1 MTDDHLSTLAEQHG
15 TPLYL
20 YDLDQVGKRALAL
33 KVALPA
39 GSNLYYSLKAN
50 PHPAIV
56 RRLREEGVAAEVAS
70 IGELHAA
77 LKAGHVADQIVYGGP
92 GKRKVD
98 VLAALSLGVRRFCCE
113 SLTDARRLS
122 DCAKEV
128 DANLDCL
135 LRVNPI
141 AAPDARLA
149 MSGVETQ
156 FGMDEAVAL
165 SPATTAALLALPR
178 LHWYG
183 VHIYLGT
190 QVASVNA
197 LVQNTSAALDTGLR
211 VATSMQMDHPVI
223 NAGGGFP
230 WPYGTDGEGSSL
242 SELRA
247 ELEAL
252 LHAAREKVPAL
263 QLAFESGRYLSASCG
278 TLVTAVLDVKQSG
291 SKTFV
296 ILDTG
301 IHHLGGMSGLGR
313 IPRASLAMKLLNGA
327 GGKLITVDVVG
338 PLCSPLDALA
348 RGVTMAEPKPG
359 DLIAIPNVGAYG
371 LSASLV
377 DFLSHPRPVELA
389 IRAGELETSTPP
401 TSA

>member
-1 MTDDHLSTLAEQHG
+1 
-15 TPLYL
+15 
-20 YDLDQVGKRALAL
+20 
-33 KVALPA
+33 
-39 GSNLYYSLKAN
+39 
-50 PHPAIV
+50 
-56 RRLREEGVAAEVAS
+56 
-70 IGELHAA
+70 
-77 LKAGHVADQIVYGGP
+77 
-92 GKRKVD
+92 
-98 VLAALSLGVRRFCCE
+98 
-113 SLTDARRLS
+113 
-122 DCAKEV
+122 
-128 DANLDCL
+128 
-135 LRVNPI
+135 
-141 AAPDARLA
+141 
-149 MSGVETQ
+149 
-156 FGMDEAVAL
+156 
-165 SPATTAALLALPR
+165 
-178 LHWYG
+178 
-183 VHIYLGT
+183 
-190 QVASVNA
+190 
-197 LVQNTSAALDTGLR
+197 
-211 VATSMQMDHPVI
+211 MQMDHPVI